1 MQVNLSWE
9 GIYARR
15 GERLWRNRGRC
26 LIHDG
31 DSRTSLS
38 VNESKGVFHCHVCG
52 AGGDK
57 IDFIRQIDKCS
68 YLEALRWLG
77 VEPGRPPAPDPVAE
91 KKRRARAGLQV
102 WAKRRGRELREEYYN
117 RSRIELC
124 ARHRLEKDNDD
135 PIGWEL
141 LRIAYTGL
149 PLGEVERMHDLLI
162 GRPWEQL
169 EAFRSLG
176 GTTE

>member
-38 VNESKGVFHCHVCG
+38 VNEAKGVFYCHVCG

-68 YLEALRWLG
+68 YLEALRWFG
-77 VEPGRPPAPDPVAE
+77 IEPGRAPVPDPARE
-91 KKRRARAGLQV
+91 KKRRARAGLAA
-102 WAKRRGRELREEYYN
+102 WAKREGRERREEFYN
-117 RSRIELC
+117 RSRVELC
-124 ARHRLEKDNDD
+124 ARHRLEKDIDD

-176 GTTE
+176 GAAA

>member
-1 MQVNLSWE
+1 MCFLRQQYRFPPTTTGVF
-9 GIYARR
+9 YCFAC
-15 GERLWRNRGRC
+15 GER
-26 LIHDG
+26 
-31 DSRTSLS
+31 
-38 VNESKGVFHCHVCG
+38 
-52 AGGDK
+52 GDK
-57 IDFIRQIDKCS
+57 LSYVMKALGCDFKA
-68 YLEALRWLG
+68 ALRFFGL
-77 VEPGRPPAPDPVAE
+77 EPGRPPAPDPVAE

-102 WAKRRGRELREEYYN
+102 WAKRRGRERREEFYN

-124 ARHRLEKDNDD
+124 ARHRLEKDIDD

-162 GRPWEQL
+162 GRDFEQL

-176 GTTE
+176 GAAV

>member
-9 GIYARR
+9 DIYARR

-102 WAKRRGRELREEYYN
+102 WAKREGRERREEFYN
-117 RSRIELC
+117 RSRVELC
-124 ARHRLEKDNDD
+124 ARHRLEKDPEDA
-135 PIGWEL
+135 IGWEL